1 MSDSDFEDFFT
12 IIGYLF
18 LAILIFLII
27 LSIIKKI
34 IQACK
39 KASLVHIMKAKLQN
53 RNASIDSIKL
63 PPINLQ
69 QDFIEEVLNS
79 DVTNLKRFLDMRKL
93 TSVDLLCIYFKRAI
107 TIGLDHALI
116 TEVNFEESL
125 KMAKECD
132 RIRAT
137 KYANM
142 PIKDKEGLLFGIP
155 ISIKDL
161 FEMKDFECNYGC
173 GALCNNPKKEDGY
186 AVKLLREEGA
196 IPFVRSNIPQVGF
209 AFECWNGVY
218 GRGLNPWNKSRTP
231 GGSSGG
237 EAGLVAAR
245 CSPMGLG
252 SDMGGSIRCPANFCG
267 VYGFKP
273 SSTRVS
279 KKGCAHLTK
288 AFEGLGC
295 FVPVSIGPLAK
306 SSDDVE
312 LMMKCLLNERFHREN
327 KNKEGGDPYF
337 IPIPWNEKLFMEKK
351 QFRIGYLKN
360 NDLMPV
366 SAAYIRAIDETADA
380 LRSNGHT
387 MIEVEINF
395 LDSIQGLYYQS
406 ITADPNLGIF
416 ADAVQEQGMDAE
428 LFQKLSLI
436 IGLPIWLKSI
446 IGSLAKCLGMPRV
459 AALMKSTNPKTA
471 HELLELMDS
480 IKTLKEKFMKWWNI
494 YNLDALILPN
504 LGMPAFKHGFS
515 GDISVFGAYAMLGNL
530 MDLPCGAIPI
540 TVVGENETIYDE
552 RIRSNK
558 DMIAKKAQENLNE
571 SQGMPVGVQVIT
583 PFQEEERCVN
593 LMKQIEEKIK
603 FHQKNGFA
611 I

>member
-1 MSDSDFEDFFT
+1 MADSDLEYFLT
-12 IIGYLF
+12 IIGYLL
-18 LAILIFLII
+18 LAILDICII
-27 LSIIKKI
+27 VFIIKKI
-34 IQACK
+34 IRACK
-39 KASLVHIMKAKLQN
+39 RASLLRIMKAKLRD
-53 RNASIDSIKL
+53 RNASLESIKL
-63 PPINLQ
+63 PPVNLQ

-79 DVTNLKRFLDMRKL
+79 DVTNLKRLLDMRKL
-93 TSVDLLCIYFKRAI
+93 SSVDLLCIYFKRAI

-116 TEVNFEESL
+116 TEVNFEESMQ
-125 KMAKECD
+125 MAKECD

-142 PIKDKEGLLFGIP
+142 PVKDKEGLLFGIP

-161 FEMKDFECNYGC
+161 FEMKGFECNYGC

-196 IPFVRSNIPQVGF
+196 IPFIRSNIPQVSF
-209 AFECWNGVY
+209 AFECWNGIY

-245 CSPMGLG
+245 CSPIGLG

-279 KKGCAHLTK
+279 NKGYSQLTK
-288 AFEGLGC
+288 AFEGVSC

-306 SSDDVE
+306 STDDVE
-312 LMMKCLLNERFHREN
+312 LMMKCFLNERFHHEN
-327 KNKEGGDPYF
+327 QNKDGGDPYF
-337 IPIPWNEKLFMEKK
+337 IPIPWNEKLFIEKR
-351 QFRIGYLKN
+351 QYRIGYLRN

-366 SAAYIRAIDETADA
+366 SASYLRAMDETADA

-387 MIEVEINF
+387 LIEVEINF
-395 LDSIQGLYYQS
+395 LDSIQGLYTQS
-406 ITADPNLGIF
+406 VTADPNFGIF
-416 ADAVQEQGMDAE
+416 TDAVQEQGLDSE
-428 LFQKLSLI
+428 LFEKLNLI
-436 IGLPIWLKSI
+436 TGLPKCLKSI
-446 IGSLAKCLGMPRV
+446 IGSVTKCLGMPRV
-459 AALMKSTNPKTA
+459 AGLMSNTNPKTA

-480 IKTLKEKFMKWWNI
+480 IKTLKLKFMKWWNV
-494 YNLDALILPN
+494 YNLEALIIPN

-515 GDISVFGAYAMLGNL
+515 GDISVFGGYTMLGNL

-540 TVVGENETIYDE
+540 TIVGENETIYDE
-552 RIRSNK
+552 IMRSNR

-571 SQGMPVGVQVIT
+571 SQGLPVGVQVIT
-583 PFQEEERCVN
+583 PFMEEEKCVY
-593 LMKQIEEKIK
+593 LMKQIEEKIR
-603 FHQKNGFA
+603 FHQKHGYA
-611 I
+611 V